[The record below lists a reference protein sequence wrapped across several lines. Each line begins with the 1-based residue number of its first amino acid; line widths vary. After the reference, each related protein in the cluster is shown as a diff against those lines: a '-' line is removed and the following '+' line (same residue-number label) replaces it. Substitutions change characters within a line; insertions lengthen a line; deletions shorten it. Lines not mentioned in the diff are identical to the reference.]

1 MSINKDI
8 GQRINP
14 PPLRAETA
22 KKIKSHPDTNIPEWE
37 IYLTDFRKSIDICSY
52 LCYNI
57 STVRNTKLTS
67 KRGKTGKGEQM
78 EVMTDKQM
86 SLILKMIMEILEGC
100 KDLDEA
106 KEKIKALLEE

>member
-8 GQRINP
+8 GQHINP

-22 KKIKSHPDTNIPEWE
+22 EMIKSTPDTSIPERGKF
-37 IYLTDFRKSIDICSY
+37 LKNFRKSVDICSY

-57 STVRNTKLTS
+57 ITVRNTKLTS

-86 SLILKMIMEILEGC
+86 SLILKMILEILEGC